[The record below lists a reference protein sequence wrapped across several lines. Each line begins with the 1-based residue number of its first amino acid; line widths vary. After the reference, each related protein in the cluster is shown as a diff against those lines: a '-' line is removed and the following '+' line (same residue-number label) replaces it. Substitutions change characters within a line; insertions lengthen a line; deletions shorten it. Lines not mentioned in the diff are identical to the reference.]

1 MSRLINTTTLLSKI
15 KNSNKNLKIFDSTSP
30 NAPGI
35 RNFKREK
42 IVGAHFLFLQ
52 SLSDPNSKLSSTLPP
67 PSVFN
72 YLTQK
77 LQITKEDEIVFYD
90 AEGAFYSPRAFF
102 IFKMFDY
109 ENIYILD
116 GGLPKWKKNK
126 LPIEEVNTVNVD
138 IMKDF
143 DINSKSETNK
153 RNYPTASF
161 EDIQSS
167 SRIDTQTPLI
177 IDTRSERAYMSK
189 KIPNSCNFPWTEFF
203 NEDKTFKTK
212 EELLEKFK
220 DLKIDISNPNLITS
234 CNVGLTACTP
244 HFILSEIFGNNG
256 IRLYDGSM
264 EEYAEK
270 NRI

>member
-1 MSRLINTTTLLSKI
+1 MSRLISTTSLLAKI
-15 KNSNKNLKIFDSTSP
+15 KNSNKPLKILDSTSP
-30 NAPGI
+30 NSPGI

-42 IVGAHFLFLQ
+42 IVGAQFLFLQ
-52 SLSDPNSKLSSTLPP
+52 SLSDPNSKFSTTLPP

-72 YLTQK
+72 YLSQK

-102 IFKMFDY
+102 IFKMYNY
-109 ENIYILD
+109 ENIYLLD
-116 GGLPKWKKNK
+116 GGLTKWKKDK

-143 DINSKSETNK
+143 DINSKSDTIR
-153 RNYPTASF
+153 RNDLTASF
-161 EDIQSS
+161 EDIQASS
-167 SRIDTQTPLI
+167 ISHSQAPLI
-177 IDTRSERAYMSK
+177 IDTRTERAYMSK
-189 KIPNSCNFPWTEFF
+189 KIPNSCNFPWTDFF
-203 NEDKTFKTK
+203 NEERTFKSK

-220 DLKIDISNPNLITS
+220 DLKIDISNSNLITS

-244 HFILSEIFGNNG
+244 HFILSEIFGNNK

-270 NRI
+270 NGI